1 MKIVTH
7 YVYPPIPIRQFDWSA
22 IDEDTYDGAEDSSCP
37 IGYGAT
43 EQAAI
48 DDLLDNMNDGCLS
61 DIEQKAQA
69 TRCGCHG
76 SDDLCV
82 CQNSPDEITKAER
95 RAACLVTSHDRA
107 KTPLN
112 QGD

>member
-22 IDEDTYDGAEDSSCP
+22 VDGDTYDGAEGSHCP

-48 DDLLDNMNDGCLS
+48 DDLLDQINDGCLS

-69 TRCGCHG
+69 TRCGCRG
-76 SDDLCV
+76 SDDMCV
-82 CQNSPDEITKAER
+82 CQNVPDETTKVER
-95 RAACLVTSHDRA
+95 RASNPVTPA
-107 KTPLN
+107 NPT
-112 QGD
+112 G